1 MHLERGFALTVAPR
15 FHLPGGWPD
24 RLRVNAGVEAGDGYF
39 FPRAD
44 WRVPAP
50 EELALLAG
58 DDGAPA
64 APDGFRREALSL
76 FHVPEHLR
84 RRWWDLA
91 ARQDN
96 PAGIDAAAF
105 QGFLRDVVDFC
116 RFKGLPLLPTCAFDV
131 VATAPGRPSTRV
143 DAAAGRLAGL
153 AFDLPPTC
161 PVPPAEGT
169 PPRPLGAVN
178 LGDEATSLVLL
189 NLPAARLQD
198 RLGTVAGAPG
208 GCPTLGE
215 LARRFLTS
223 FREYPLVRVLL
234 RPGDGYWLPAGGVI
248 TDGYTMDKQEPDVLL
263 LIRQAGCESQ
273 SVQAPFQP

>member
-1 MHLERGFALTVAPR
+1 MHLERGFALTIAPR
-15 FHLPGGWPD
+15 FHLPGAWPD
-24 RLRVNAGVEAGDGYF
+24 RLRINGGVEAPDGYF

-50 EELALLAG
+50 EELALLTG

-64 APDGFRREALSL
+64 APDGLRREALSL
-76 FHVPEHLR
+76 FRLPEHLR

-96 PAGIDAAAF
+96 PAAIEVAAF
-105 QGFLRDVVDFC
+105 QSFLRDVVAFC

-131 VATAPGRPSTRV
+131 VVTAPGRASTRV
-143 DAAAGRLAGL
+143 DTAAGCLAGL

-161 PVPPAEGT
+161 SVPPAEGT
-169 PPRPLGAVN
+169 PRPLGAVN
-178 LGDEATSLVLL
+178 LGDEATSLVFL

-198 RLGTVAGAPG
+198 RLRTAPGAPG
-208 GCPTLGE
+208 ACPTLGE
-215 LARRFLTS
+215 LAQRFLTS
-223 FREYPLVRVLL
+223 FPAYPLVRVLL
-234 RPGDGYWLPAGGVI
+234 RPGDGYWLPAGGVV

-263 LIRQAGCESQ
+263 LVRQAG
-273 SVQAPFQP
+273 

>member
-15 FHLPGGWPD
+15 FHLPGAWPD
-24 RLRVNAGVEAGDGYF
+24 RLRVNSGVEAREEHF

-44 WRVPAP
+44 WRLPAP
-50 EELALLAG
+50 EELALLAS

-64 APDGFRREALSL
+64 ALDGFRREALSL
-76 FHVPEHLR
+76 FHVPGHLR

-96 PAGIDAAAF
+96 PAGLDTAGF
-105 QGFLRDVVDFC
+105 QGFLRGVVDFC
-116 RFKGLPLLPTCAFDV
+116 CFKGLLLLPTCACDV
-131 VATAPGRPSTRV
+131 VVTAPGRTSTRL
-143 DAAAGRLAGL
+143 DASAGCLAGL

-169 PPRPLGAVN
+169 APRPLGAVN

-189 NLPAARLQD
+189 NLPAARLRD
-198 RLGTVAGAPG
+198 RLRTAPGAPSVCGTV
-208 GCPTLGE
+208 GE
-215 LARRFLTS
+215 LAQRFLTS
-223 FREYPLVRVLL
+223 FPAYPLVRVLL

-248 TDGYTMDKQEPDVLL
+248 SDGYTMDKQEPDVLL
-263 LIRQAGCESQ
+263 QVRQPG
-273 SVQAPFQP
+273 